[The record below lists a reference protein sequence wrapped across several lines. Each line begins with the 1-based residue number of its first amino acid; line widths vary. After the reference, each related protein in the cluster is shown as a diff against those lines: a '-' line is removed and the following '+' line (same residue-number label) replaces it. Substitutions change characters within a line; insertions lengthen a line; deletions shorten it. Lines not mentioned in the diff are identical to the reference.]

1 MIDVTRVF
9 NVVRDLCNKDQ
20 KGFVTPNVFNSFAR
34 VAQQAVYNEMFKE
47 LMLASTIR
55 SSGKDGGRDKS
66 AYKMVEEDLST
77 YIQHVNVGVSGE
89 EFDTVG
95 YYLDDNGVVVGGISN
110 NDAYTDILVSSYGA
124 DDGDEPFSFRRP
136 ADFGR
141 SISMC
146 VLATNTSI
154 EIIHDSE
161 KLSRILNSNLS
172 SPTLDFP
179 VALEMTGV
187 YQVFPADVDGVSLR
201 YYRQPQSRVIDTGLI
216 EVGYPTYAALTLN
229 EQTGFT
235 VPNLFDCRNFDM
247 PAHYI
252 NEVISEICK
261 MIGVRLR
268 DEVLSAYGVQQTQA
282 E

>member
-55 SSGKDGGRDKS
+55 SSGEDGGRDKS

-95 YYLDDNGVVVGGISN
+95 YYLDDNGVVVGGLT
-110 NDAYTDILVSSYGA
+110 DAYTDILVSSYGA

-161 KLSRILNSNLS
+161 KLSRVLNSNLS
-172 SPTLDFP
+172 SPTDEFP

-187 YQVFPADVDGVSLR
+187 YQVFPSTVDGVSMR
-201 YYRQPQSRVIDTGLI
+201 YYRQPRSRYTDTGLLDSSSHP
-216 EVGYPTYAALTLN
+216 VFATLPIGTD
-229 EQTGFT
+229 TGA
-235 VPNLFDCRNFDM
+235 VIPNAFDSRNFDL
-247 PAHYI
+247 PEHYI
-252 NEVISEICK
+252 GEVVSEIVK
-261 MIGVRLR
+261 MIGIRLR
-268 DEVLSAYGVQQTQA
+268 DNALATYGIQQTQA